1 MGSMENQGEQEVV
14 YLTDYSAAGKPRLL
28 WTDIGLM
35 RSILTFLIGFHCPRS
50 VVDLGWQTGDL
61 IDRFPSTV
69 EAARSFLGGADPLLK
84 SLGPILSPAALP
96 TPPPSPAFRPPA
108 RG

>member
-1 MGSMENQGEQEVV
+1 MPLGLEIL
-14 YLTDYSAAGKPRLL
+14 LTYQLMAYPVLFGFHPL

-84 SLGPILSPAALP
+84 SLGPILSPAALAA
-96 TPPPSPAFRPPA
+96 PPPSPTFRPPA
-108 RG
+108 RGWR